1 MVAALTHID
10 DLEWYNRTLYFDKK
24 LIWMLRKVMERLFK
38 SVREQQCLLKR
49 CGFSG
54 LLWMEMNAISG
65 VTMCVFYVPV
75 CLTLGSITFSA
86 FTWPCS
92 LMNETGTA
100 VHLRHAQIVP

>member
-1 MVAALTHID
+1 MRLVLSGTILKKAISVPYIYIYATMVAALTHID

-54 LLWMEMNAISG
+54 LL
-65 VTMCVFYVPV
+65 
-75 CLTLGSITFSA
+75 
-86 FTWPCS
+86 
-92 LMNETGTA
+92 
-100 VHLRHAQIVP
+100 

>member
-54 LLWMEMNAISG
+54 LL
-65 VTMCVFYVPV
+65 
-75 CLTLGSITFSA
+75 
-86 FTWPCS
+86 
-92 LMNETGTA
+92 
-100 VHLRHAQIVP
+100 